1 MIISIDLYSLNH
13 VIFFQIQVKLSKFVQ
28 IVYTNVIIFFSFFMI
43 FFYFIYLR
51 LYLRIYT
58 RPKPKAVQHC
68 TLDYNQM
75 QALFSRLNQEEQ
87 S

>member
-1 MIISIDLYSLNH
+1 
-13 VIFFQIQVKLSKFVQ
+13 
-28 IVYTNVIIFFSFFMI
+28 MI

-58 RPKPKAVQHC
+58 RPKAVQHC